1 MEMSPEQKLT
11 IFTSTHPRFQE
22 KNLLK
27 TRVELSR
34 EILSM
39 NLSEDRRS
47 WLLHLLSHA
56 HTPEE
61 VTELINQVLC

>member
-1 MEMSPEQKLT
+1 MELLVENFNEFVS
-11 IFTSTHPRFQE
+11 SHPRFQE

-34 EILSM
+34 KILESK
-39 NLSEDRRS
+39 LPEDQRS
-47 WLLHLLSHA
+47 WLLHRLAHA

-61 VTELINQVLC
+61 VTELIGQVIC

>member
-1 MEMSPEQKLT
+1 MELPVENLQEFVS
-11 IFTSTHPRFQE
+11 SHPRFQE

-34 EILSM
+34 KILGSD
-39 NLSEDRRS
+39 LPEEKRS
-47 WLLHLLSHA
+47 WLLHRLANA

-61 VTELINQVLC
+61 VTELIAQVN

>member
-1 MEMSPEQKLT
+1 MELPVENFQQFVS
-11 IFTSTHPRFQE
+11 SHPRFQE

-34 EILSM
+34 KILDS
-39 NLSEDRRS
+39 NLPEEKQS
-47 WLLHLLSHA
+47 WLLHLLAHA

-61 VTELINQVLC
+61 VAELITQVNC